1 MRAHGFHKAAGRS
14 LSAGYTLLE
23 LAIATTVSGAVL
35 SGVLTFG
42 AALWSEQ
49 RANEFADRMA
59 AVVSTVEGL
68 YPGTTSYDS
77 LDLASAIRLGV
88 MRNENVIAN
97 TGVAASSE
105 VRHLYGQRITLGGL
119 AGAGLN
125 GQAWGLHFAGLP
137 AGSCMDIAQYALTL
151 GDAVALASEAAA
163 TSSLANWSAITQ
175 ANGVVAGFPAAYT
188 VLKNRAAA
196 PVAPDAVARACDART
211 HTVKDGITSTNAFGL
226 ALVRTRLF

>member
-1 MRAHGFHKAAGRS
+1 MRAHGFHKAAGCS

-23 LAIATTVSGAVL
+23 LAIATTVSGALL

-49 RANEFADRMA
+49 RANEFAERMA
-59 AVVSTVEGL
+59 AIVSTLESL

-77 LDLASAIRLGV
+77 LNLASAIRLGV

-105 VRHLYGQRITLGGL
+105 VRHLYGQRLTLGGL
-119 AGAGLN
+119 AGAGLK

-137 AGSCMDIAQYALTL
+137 AGSCMAIAQYALTL
-151 GDAVALASEAAA
+151 GDAVALVADANAAEP
-163 TSSLANWSAITQ
+163 SSFADWKAITQ

-188 VLKNRAAA
+188 LLKSRATA
-196 PVAPDAVARACDART
+196 PVAPAAVATACGNVTGGGA
-211 HTVKDGITSTNAFGL
+211 GAFGL
-226 ALVRTRLF
+226 ALVRTRLA

>member
-1 MRAHGFHKAAGRS
+1 MWAHGFHKAAGRS

-97 TGVAASSE
+97 TGVAPIPALSSTTG
-105 VRHLYGQRITLGGL
+105 RSPDCRMK
-119 AGAGLN
+119 
-125 GQAWGLHFAGLP
+125 LP
-137 AGSCMDIAQYALTL
+137 RGALTSS
-151 GDAVALASEAAA
+151 ASP
-163 TSSLANWSAITQ
+163 TRTCSL
-175 ANGVVAGFPAAYT
+175 
-188 VLKNRAAA
+188 R
-196 PVAPDAVARACDART
+196 
-211 HTVKDGITSTNAFGL
+211 
-226 ALVRTRLF
+226 